1 MSRGTKL
8 SRLAAA
14 VFLFLAVGSAALSAA
29 TFRFRATFE
38 AAQLGEPEPSSRC
51 PDGQVLVRIEG
62 RGTASRIGRVSL
74 TMSHC
79 IIDDPAEPDFT
90 NGEMVLT
97 SVRGDAIFIQYA
109 GTDTPAG
116 EGTSVIDGT
125 FAIVG
130 GSGAYAGATGGG
142 TLAGTGSTSGSGN
155 GVLNGTIT
163 LP

>member
-1 MSRGTKL
+1 MSRGAKL
-8 SRLAAA
+8 LRLSAA

-38 AAQLGEPEPSSRC
+38 ATQLGEPEPSPRC

-62 RGTASRIGRVSL
+62 RGTATRIGRVSL

-90 NGEMVLT
+90 NGEMVMT

-109 GTDTPAG
+109 GTDTPSG
-116 EGTSVIDGT
+116 EGTGTIEGT
-125 FAIVG
+125 FSIVG
-130 GSGAYAGATGGG
+130 GSGAYVGATGGG
-142 TLAGTGSTSGSGN
+142 TLSGTSSTGGSGV
-155 GVLNGTIT
+155 GLLNGTIT

>member
-1 MSRGTKL
+1 MSRGGKFL
-8 SRLAAA
+8 RVLAAA
-14 VFLFLAVGSAALSAA
+14 VVFLAGSATLSAA

-38 AAQLGEPEPSSRC
+38 ATQLGEPEPSPRC
-51 PDGQVLVRIEG
+51 PEGQVLVRIEG
-62 RGTASRIGRVSL
+62 RGTATRIGRVTA

-109 GTDTPAG
+109 GTDTPSG
-116 EGTSVIDGT
+116 EGTSIIDGT

-130 GSGAYAGATGGG
+130 GSGAYVGATGGG
-142 TLAGTGSTSGSGN
+142 TLSGTGSTSGSGN
-155 GVLNGTIT
+155 GILDGTIT